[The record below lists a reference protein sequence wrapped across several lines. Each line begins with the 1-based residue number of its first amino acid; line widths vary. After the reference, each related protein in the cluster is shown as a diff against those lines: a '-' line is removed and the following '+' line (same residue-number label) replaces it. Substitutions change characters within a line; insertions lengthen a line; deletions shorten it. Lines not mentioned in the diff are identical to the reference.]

1 MKYQFDKDFLWG
13 VATASYQI
21 EGAYDQDG
29 RIPSIWDTFSKTP
42 GNTYMGHNGDEA
54 CDHYNKFKEDIALL
68 KKLGI
73 KAYRFSISWPRIFKD
88 GKYKLNEKGL
98 KFYKDLV
105 EELKKNDIKPIATLY
120 HWDLPQILQDEGG
133 WSNPEIIK
141 YFVHYA
147 SVMFNALGDDVEQWI
162 TFNETS
168 VFLYLGYLYGIHAP
182 GIKNLDLTLKAI
194 HNVHLAHGETVKL
207 FKNSNYKNQI
217 GITLNLSPNYPYS
230 VEEKDIIAA
239 KTNDAFWNRMF
250 LDPILKGSYPEEI
263 LNNPFG
269 NTLKEII
276 KDDDMEIISHPID
289 FLGINYYSRSVIK
302 HDENETFKYKSI
314 PQDGE
319 KTSMGW
325 EVYPDGLRVLLNY
338 IKENYGNI
346 PLYITENGAAY
357 EDKLENGKIH
367 DIDRINYLKRHFIS
381 AKKAIDEGVNLK
393 GYYVWSFMDNYEW
406 AEGYVKRFG
415 LTYIDYETKQ
425 RILKDSAKWYSQVI
439 KNNFIEE

>member
-415 LTYIDYETKQ
+415 LTYIDYETKE

>member
-147 SVMFNALGDDVEQWI
+147 SVMFNALGNDVEQWI

>member
-269 NTLKEII
+269 NTLKKII

-415 LTYIDYETKQ
+415 LTYIDYETKE

>member
-217 GITLNLSPNYPYS
+217 GITLNLSPNYSYS

-269 NTLKEII
+269 NTLKKII

-415 LTYIDYETKQ
+415 LTYIDYETKE